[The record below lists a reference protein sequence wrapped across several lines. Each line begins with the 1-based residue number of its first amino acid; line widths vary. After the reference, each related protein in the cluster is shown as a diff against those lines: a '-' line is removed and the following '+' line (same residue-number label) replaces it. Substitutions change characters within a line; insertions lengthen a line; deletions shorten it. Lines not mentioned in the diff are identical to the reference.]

1 MAESL
6 ASLGTYEEYPTALA
20 ARIVSRFNLPRPMEA
35 HEFREKGNINQQT
48 FLIQA
53 GRDAPLQDFLLQKIN
68 RQVFTRPL
76 QVMQSMIACLG
87 AQRKSLEQRPRPG
100 GRDWEP
106 ITLMPTHA
114 GGLYFDASN
123 GRGEDVWRVMR
134 KISDCHTY
142 KSLDALKSRTEQLAT
157 AEEAGRGLAIFG
169 DLTAEL
175 DVLGLA
181 NPLPGYRDTAVY
193 FSQLHSVLSG
203 NRSVESAEPF
213 LPTDP
218 VLRHSTE
225 QHFIIHLTSEE
236 FSRRVNQPEVRVAVD
251 LLKENE
257 NHAMTL
263 IREME
268 AGRIRTVAIHGD
280 TKLDNF
286 LFDDTTRQ
294 VRALIDLDTIMPHSW
309 LADWGDM
316 VRSLCNVAGEK
327 ARNIDSVQV
336 DVEVYEALCRGFLT
350 TAQRITPAEVE
361 LMTDAVEII
370 SLELGLRF
378 LTDYLRGN
386 SYFRLTPTDS
396 PDLNKIRGLV
406 QLRLFEEL
414 RQKQDVTRECVH
426 KFLQK

>member
-53 GRDAPLQDFLLQKIN
+53 GSGTLQHEFLLQKIN
-68 RQVFTRPL
+68 QQVFTRPR
-76 QVMQSMIACLG
+76 QVMQSMIACLD
-87 AQRKSLEQRPRPG
+87 AQRRSLEQRPRPG

-106 ITLMPTHA
+106 ITLMPTHT
-114 GGLYFDASN
+114 GEFYFDSSD
-123 GRGEDVWRVMR
+123 GRGDDIWRVMR
-134 KISDCHTY
+134 KISNCHTY
-142 KSLDALKSRTEQLAT
+142 KSLDALQDRAEQLAT

-193 FSQLHSVLSG
+193 FGQLHSVLSG
-203 NRSVESAEPF
+203 SRSVESAEPF
-213 LPTDP
+213 LPKDP
-218 VLRHSTE
+218 ALRHSTE
-225 QHFIIHLTSEE
+225 QHFIIHLAADE
-236 FSRRVNQPEVRVAVD
+236 FSRRVNQPEVRSAID
-251 LLKENE
+251 LLKEHE

-263 IREME
+263 IHQME
-268 AGRIRTVAIHGD
+268 SGRIRTVAIHGD

-286 LFDDTTRQ
+286 LFDDRTRQ

-327 ARNIDSVQV
+327 ARDLKSVQV
-336 DVEVYEALCRGFLT
+336 DIEVYESLCRGFLT
-350 TAQRITPAEVE
+350 TAQRITPAEIA

-396 PDLNKIRGLV
+396 PDLNKVRGLV

-414 RQKQDVTRECVH
+414 RRKQDVTRECVH
-426 KFLQK
+426 KFLQA